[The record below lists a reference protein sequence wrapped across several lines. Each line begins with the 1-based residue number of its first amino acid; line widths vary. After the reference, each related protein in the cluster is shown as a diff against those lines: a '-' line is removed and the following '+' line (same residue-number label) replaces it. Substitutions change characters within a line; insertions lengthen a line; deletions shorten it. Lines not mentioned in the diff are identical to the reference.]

1 MIVRPRVVM
10 ALDVP
15 TSTGITCVQV
25 WNDLGKTSLEHWTTE
40 KPIRGRNE
48 PWIWINWGEP
58 LLLLQSLAQL
68 IYQFI
73 SSRFSCLLP
82 RPRGRAHS
90 RK

>member
-15 TSTGITCVQV
+15 TSTGITCIQV
-25 WNDLGKTSLEHWTTE
+25 WNDLGKTSLERWTTE
-40 KPIRGRNE
+40 IPIRGRNE

-68 IYQFI
+68 ISQFI
-73 SSRFSCLLP
+73 SFKFSCLLP
-82 RPRGRAHS
+82 RPKSRAPF